1 MSVGG
6 WGGVGGRCW
15 RRGGFLWGCG
25 VGFLMLMYGRRVGF
39 VVLPMMDVLV
49 FLVEDHCEIVSRK
62 LYDCVGLVL
71 LILTFVVRDRQ
82 YGH

>member
-1 MSVGG
+1 MLLN
-6 WGGVGGRCW
+6 GR
-15 RRGGFLWGCG
+15 G
-25 VGFLMLMYGRRVGF
+25 VGF